1 MIELK
6 NYQLTAVHELKERV
20 VRLLN
25 VGGRRNKMVFKAP
38 SGSAI

>member
-6 NYQLTAVHELKERV
+6 NYQKTAVHELKERV

-25 VGGRRNKMVFKAP
+25 FGGRRNKLVFKAP
-38 SGSAI
+38 TGSG